1 MRRKSV
7 LYLEVAD
14 QIKEDILSGKYPVG
28 TFLPTETELEEMFN
42 VSKITIRRAIE
53 MLATEEFVE
62 KKSGRGT
69 TVLSNRPYNKL
80 SKAGTFTE
88 FVKRDAGLSIFR
100 RRSGSPF
107 TVIFNR

>member
-1 MRRKSV
+1 
-7 LYLEVAD
+7 
-14 QIKEDILSGKYPVG
+14 
-28 TFLPTETELEEMFN
+28 
-42 VSKITIRRAIE
+42 

-88 FVKRDAGLSIFR
+88 FLNE
-100 RRSGSPF
+100 SGQKVTKKF
-107 TVIFNR
+107 YKLKT